1 MKRRYVA
8 SLTSP
13 RHTLMF
19 LFPFLCTDPL
29 CRLLWASRGY
39 FVFACSWLSVA
50 ISCFVAFRVYFVFV
64 TVLLLHRRSSPFI
77 SAYAFA
83 LLLRL
88 LSCCCLRLL
97 GRFCRCLL
105 GCCFCCCCLIGCFC
119 FCCCC
124 FCCCCYPLLLML
136 LMLLLFCC
144 RCLLGCCFCCCLIG
158 CFCFCCCCYPLLLL
172 LSAAADAASAAAFL
186 LPLPSRLLLL
196 LLPCCWCCFFAAY
209 LLPCDC
215 LSSVPCECLSS
226 LLASAYIRC
235 LADAVAAFAVAD
247 AAAVFSAV
255 VSRNT
260 I

>member
-124 FCCCCYPLLLML
+124 FCCCCCYPLLLML

-196 LLPCCWCCFFAAY
+196 LLPSRLLLLLLLLLSAA
-209 LLPCDC
+209 
-215 LSSVPCECLSS
+215 
-226 LLASAYIRC
+226 AAAIRC
-235 LADAVAAFAVAD
+235 C
-247 AAAVFSAV
+247 
-255 VSRNT
+255 
-260 I
+260 

>member
-124 FCCCCYPLLLML
+124 FCCCCCYPLLLML
-136 LMLLLFCC
+136 LMLLLLFCC

-158 CFCFCCCCYPLLLL
+158 CFCFCCCCFCCCCCYPLLLML
-172 LSAAADAASAAAFL
+172 LMLLLLFCCRCLLGCCFCCCLAADVAFL
-186 LPLPSRLLLL
+186 LPI
-196 LLPCCWCCFFAAY
+196 CCLAIAY
-209 LLPCDC
+209 L
-215 LSSVPCECLSS
+215 
-226 LLASAYIRC
+226 RC
-235 LADAVAAFAVAD
+235 LASLLTEVTV
-247 AAAVFSAV
+247 
-255 VSRNT
+255 
-260 I
+260 

>member
-124 FCCCCYPLLLML
+124 FCCCCCYPLLLML
-136 LMLLLFCC
+136 LMLMLLLFCC

-196 LLPCCWCCFFAAY
+196 LLPCC
-209 LLPCDC
+209 
-215 LSSVPCECLSS
+215 
-226 LLASAYIRC
+226 
-235 LADAVAAFAVAD
+235 
-247 AAAVFSAV
+247 
-255 VSRNT
+255 
-260 I
+260 

>member
-124 FCCCCYPLLLML
+124 FCCCCCYPLLLML

-215 LSSVPCECLSS
+215 LSSVPCVTINRSYCLSS
-226 LLASAYIRC
+226 ALHNPRCRVNFFFLTSTHVLLYNMAHH
-235 LADAVAAFAVAD
+235 
-247 AAAVFSAV
+247 
-255 VSRNT
+255 
-260 I
+260 